1 MVVKFLKVQC
11 DISGSQGFS
20 TSGFERTTKDV
31 NGKEV
36 PGGIIVAHR
45 PADAQVTQ
53 LYRMPTDPSS
63 TELSRLTYFDIGS
76 GRTISAFRGILEDD
90 WRGVRRRGGA
100 IMVMDLNGNEHFQLW
115 HVATYSLR
123 SCLTK
128 IAGVTGR
135 IHLLTKFFRKY
146 KENWITRLAWD
157 ASRD

>member
-1 MVVKFLKVQC
+1 MVIFLDIHC
-11 DISGSQGFS
+11 DISGSQGFGS
-20 TSGFERTTKDV
+20 LGFEWTTNDA

-53 LYRMPTDPSS
+53 LYRMPKDPSS

-76 GRTISAFRGILEDD
+76 GRTISMFRGILVDD

-115 HVATYSLR
+115 HVLHT
-123 SCLTK
+123 
-128 IAGVTGR
+128 V
-135 IHLLTKFFRKY
+135 
-146 KENWITRLAWD
+146 
-157 ASRD
+157 